1 MFETR
6 EFSITEILS
15 MLSRNIQ
22 YIIAYL
28 PIFFIFYLSESML
41 GIYIINFL
49 CMHISYYF
57 YILYQSVKTLN
68 NTVIIFSKVK
78 LNVNLFK
85 YLMFYI
91 SFL

>member
-28 PIFFIFYLSESML
+28 PIFLFFLSESML
-41 GIYIINFL
+41 GIYIIHF
-49 CMHISYYF
+49 
-57 YILYQSVKTLN
+57 
-68 NTVIIFSKVK
+68 
-78 LNVNLFK
+78 
-85 YLMFYI
+85 
-91 SFL
+91 